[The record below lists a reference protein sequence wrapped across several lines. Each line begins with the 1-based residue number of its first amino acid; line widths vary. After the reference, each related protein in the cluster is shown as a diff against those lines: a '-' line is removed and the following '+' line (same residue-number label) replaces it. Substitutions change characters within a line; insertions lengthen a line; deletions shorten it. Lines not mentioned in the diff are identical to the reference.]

1 MPNDYIPRPDADF
14 EAWSYQFCNYAGTH
28 LAALGLVAGDL
39 TPVTDAQAI
48 WQAEFQDHVAAQAAA
63 QDARQQ
69 KDAARAT
76 FESLIRV
83 LVGRLQASPAVSDGE
98 RAGLGI
104 TVRDTIATPVTAP
117 TTRPILSVDTSQRLR
132 HTIAFSDESTPTSVA
147 KPAGVRGCEIFVKI
161 GGAAPLDLSE
171 CTYLATDTRTPYVAE
186 YDGSDANQVAHYI
199 GRWSSTRS
207 EPGPISETVSVT
219 IGA

>member
-1 MPNDYIPRPDADF
+1 MPNDYIPRPDAAF
-14 EAWSYQFCNYAGTH
+14 EAWSYQFVNYAGTN
-28 LAALGLVAGDL
+28 LVALGLVAGDL
-39 TPVTDAQAI
+39 LPVSEAQAI

-76 FESLIRV
+76 FESAIRA
-83 LVGRLQASPAVSDGE
+83 LVARLQASPAVSDAE

-104 TVRDTIATPVTAP
+104 TIPDTIPTPVGAP

-132 HTIAFSDESTPTSVA
+132 HTIAFSDEATPTSVA
-147 KPAGVRGCEIFVKI
+147 KPAGVRGCEIFVKV

-171 CTYLATDTRTPYVAE
+171 CTYLATDTRTPYLAE
-186 YDGSDANQVAHYI
+186 YDGSEANQVAHYI
-199 GRWSSTRS
+199 GRWVSTRA
-207 EPGPISETVSVT
+207 EPGPLSETVSVT